1 MKQIKKYP
9 VCCPSMYISVY
20 FTCGCPI
27 ISLWMSCC
35 CYHLNLLIACQ
46 IMLVAC
52 QSDLLQHIVSKSPK
66 KREKKRPTML
76 PNHQTTRLRGSIC
89 TEAKAT
95 SIILF
100 WRWGK
105 SVQLSPT
112 SILSTKNKKLA
123 FALKNISS
131 VKRKWI
137 QNLPSS
143 LIDCEHIS
151 KIHCIYYNSTDDSI
165 CMQIIEVGYNMLAVT
180 DNKGS
185 AGKEEEENQGKEIG
199 HG

>member
-9 VCCPSMYISVY
+9 VCCPSMCISVY
-20 FTCGCPI
+20 FTCACPI
-27 ISLWMSCC
+27 ALLWMSHC

-76 PNHQTTRLRGSIC
+76 PNHRTTRLRRSIC
-89 TEAKAT
+89 TEAKVT
-95 SIILF
+95 SIIVF
-100 WRWGK
+100 QRRGK
-105 SVQLSPT
+105 LVRLSPM

-131 VKRKWI
+131 IKRKRI

-143 LIDCEHIS
+143 SIDCKCIS
-151 KIHCIYYNSTDDSI
+151 QIHCVYYNSADDST
-165 CMQIIEVGYNMLAVT
+165 CAQIIEVGYDVSAMM
-180 DNKGS
+180 DDEGG
-185 AGKEEEENQGKEIG
+185 AGKEEEENQGKENG